1 MSDDEYANEILTWS
15 TTAAVVAIIV
25 ILTLVT
31 VICILKKSPEREL
44 EVTTTGAAG
53 PTTLRGRAVAYY
65 NKYWKV
71 TDTDAPVFDST
82 RRDIRTYNFGTLR
95 TETELEDEEEKAL
108 GFYSRGDKS
117 TVLTASK

>member
-1 MSDDEYANEILTWS
+1 MSDEEYVNEILTWS
-15 TTAAVVAIIV
+15 TTAVVVAIIV

-44 EVTTTGAAG
+44 EVTSGAAG

-95 TETELEDEEEKAL
+95 TEKELEDAEEKAL